1 MTGFH
6 MNPWLM
12 KAATVKT
19 IGQLQ
24 IDVKGTLY
32 FSYKINSATYCDQ
45 LESDRLKNALSMN
58 TAKIADAIYLTFG

>member
-6 MNPWLM
+6 MNPWLL
-12 KAATVKT
+12 KEGTVKP

-32 FSYKINSATYCDQ
+32 FSYKINSAAYCDQ
-45 LESDRLKNALSMN
+45 LESDGLKNALS
-58 TAKIADAIYLTFG
+58 